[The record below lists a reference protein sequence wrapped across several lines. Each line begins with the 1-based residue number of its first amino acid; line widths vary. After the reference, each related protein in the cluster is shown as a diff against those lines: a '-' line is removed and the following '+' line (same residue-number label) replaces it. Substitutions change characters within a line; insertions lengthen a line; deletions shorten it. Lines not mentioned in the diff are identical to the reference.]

1 MTVTLRDPTGAE
13 TLDIMALA
21 PRYNAWQYER
31 IAPFMGRRI
40 CELGSGI
47 GNMSAHI
54 RTAAPERLLL
64 TDTDEH
70 YLERLRTLYAE
81 DPAVRVER
89 LEMPDGGAGDRFRD
103 ERLDTI
109 VALNVLEHIEDDLGT
124 LRSAHDMLVPGGR
137 LVLLVPA
144 LPVLHGT
151 LDRELGH
158 YRRYTRGSLGE
169 TIRRAG
175 FSLQHLR
182 FFNLVGSFGWFVVAR
197 MQRKRVIP
205 AASLR
210 AFEHLVPA
218 LRLED
223 HVRIPF
229 GQSLI
234 AVATR

>member
-1 MTVTLRDPTGAE
+1 MTAALRDPTGAE

-21 PRYNAWQYER
+21 PRYNAWQYRR
-31 IAPFMGRRI
+31 IAPYMGRRI

-54 RTAAPERLLL
+54 RAAGPDRLLL
-64 TDTDEH
+64 TDTDAD
-70 YLERLRTLYAE
+70 YLARLRTQYAA
-81 DPAVRVER
+81 DPVVRVEH
-89 LEMPDGGAGDRFRD
+89 LEMPDLEAGERLGP
-103 ERLDTI
+103 ERLDTV

-124 LRSAHDMLVPGGR
+124 LESAYRMLVPGGR

-158 YRRYTRGSLGE
+158 YRRYTRRSLAGVV
-169 TIRRAG
+169 RSAG
-175 FSLQHLR
+175 FTLRTLR
-182 FFNLVGSFGWFVVAR
+182 FFNLVGSVGWFVVAR
-197 MQRKRVIP
+197 LQRRRVIP
-205 AASLR
+205 VSSLL
-210 AFEHLVPA
+210 AFERLVPA